1 MDGNNR
7 IAHIKKQETM
17 SSEELHYKGKLSPIV
32 PLNVLMYS
40 RECSTCFIQRE
51 LGRERWNEAEVS

>member
-1 MDGNNR
+1 
-7 IAHIKKQETM
+7 M